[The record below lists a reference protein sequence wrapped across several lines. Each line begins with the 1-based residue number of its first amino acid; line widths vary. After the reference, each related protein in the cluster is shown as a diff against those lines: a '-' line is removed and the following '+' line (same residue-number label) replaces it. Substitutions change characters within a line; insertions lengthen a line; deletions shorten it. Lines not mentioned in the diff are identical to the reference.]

1 MARPIAKYREL
12 LRAGGERPLIAGLT
26 YGQIAHSLDMPRSLD
41 RPRGIL
47 DNMRKR
53 LDNSA
58 STHYVMT
65 AHIVKTS
72 SQSLGAK
79 HKRERKRNL
88 TWKLSARTRYQL
100 VWAKRIHWDVEH
112 LVDSERNAAW
122 LALANDEVL
131 TMAYAQLR
139 RSARIVPV
147 RKRLNIKRTKS
158 QDAERKRN
166 ERAALKARIATI
178 DNARMRLSAA
188 AHANGTLTND

>member
-41 RPRGIL
+41 RPRGVL
-47 DNMRKR
+47 DDMRKR

-72 SQSLGAK
+72 SQSLGAR
-79 HKRERKRNL
+79 HNRERKREL
-88 TWKLSARTRYQL
+88 TWTLSAKTRYQL
-100 VWAKRIHWDVEH
+100 LWAKRVHWNVEH
-112 LVDSERNAAW
+112 LVEFERNAAW
-122 LALANDEVL
+122 LAIAENEIYAY
-131 TMAYAQLR
+131 AYAQLR

-147 RKRLNIKRTKS
+147 RKRINVKRTKS

-166 ERAALKARIATI
+166 ERAALKARVAAI
-178 DNARMRLSAA
+178 DNTRMRLSAA